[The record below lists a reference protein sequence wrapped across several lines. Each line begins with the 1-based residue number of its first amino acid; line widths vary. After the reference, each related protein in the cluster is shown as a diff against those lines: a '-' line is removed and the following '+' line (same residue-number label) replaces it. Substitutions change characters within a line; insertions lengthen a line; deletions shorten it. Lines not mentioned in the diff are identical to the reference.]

1 MSIQKVNEPKKG
13 MERDGQEAKLLEKG
27 GKIKYCS
34 TQRMELKEVSK
45 RN

>member
-27 GKIKYCS
+27 GEIK
-34 TQRMELKEVSK
+34 QQKMEFKEVCK